1 MQKLQTGTIRLLI
14 KLEHLA
20 LQICAYLL
28 LYLSMLF
35 LATAKER
42 EEQIVIVD
50 MQIWSQ
56 QGIQHS
62 SPMDQ
67 AGS

>member
-1 MQKLQTGTIRLLI
+1 M
-14 KLEHLA
+14 
-20 LQICAYLL
+20 

-35 LATAKER
+35 LAAAKEHK
-42 EEQIVIVD
+42 EQIVIVD
-50 MQIWSQ
+50 MQTWSQ

>member
-1 MQKLQTGTIRLLI
+1 MLI
-14 KLEHLA
+14 KLKHLA

-35 LATAKER
+35 LATAQEH

-50 MQIWSQ
+50 MQTWSQ
-56 QGIQHS
+56 QGSQHS
-62 SPMDQ
+62 SLMDQ